1 MPGAVERASTS
12 RSTSLHNSSNL
23 KKLASENEW
32 VSPFRTGGNRKSLR
46 EQLTQQN
53 SISNIKVPSKF
64 TSHEILQEAEKEK
77 SQKNEEATKGEQ
89 SAEENLEERSKD
101 EEGDVAKEAVE
112 ESESGEKDTTIGG
125 NETEKAEPENKEKED
140 LALKGDTE
148 SERPLSEEE
157 RKHLDKEEAGEK
169 AEGKKGDNEGEE
181 EPIDIVEQP
190 PTPKVELVKLP
201 NQEIMEKLKDKP
213 KMLQHFQQLNASA
226 YESAFNNLNDPNR
239 VIDVGAGLKM
249 TRQLLLDMAAKRVA
263 PVLSNIE
270 VEISKSRKEDDIKRE
285 KQYGAKV
292 SSHEKKLLNS
302 FEKYKKK
309 ILKQKGKY
317 DADHTEKLND
327 LEKKKQSADSDAV
340 AFEGEIKED
349 IEKAN
354 NDYET
359 RKEEAGNKHLLDKET
374 LLRNHEEL
382 VTIKKKELE
391 ETIANLENTSK
402 EINEL
407 EEAREALEKNNTEL
421 SSKINKT
428 KSQLDEVAP
437 ELEDL
442 KRKTFNEKEVVDR
455 YNSTRAE
462 LNGKINE
469 SQEKLN
475 HKKERH
481 STLLEEIKDLKEKL
495 SAYGTK
501 SAYLQSVID
510 EHPKRLA
517 DARNKSRAWENERQ
531 GIANDVAREDER
543 KRLTAIAQNK
553 REKEL
558 AKAVHEAPE
567 ISEFESPKGKEA
579 ETEGS
584 RLNNGVSD
592 SSPKYSVKRKPST
605 SKSVEKPKTE
615 IGKGE
620 ESAPQTKKPNA
631 ERPVSVTKKVET
643 EKPPPQ
649 AKGPEVQKPALQPK
663 KVEAEKPAP
672 QPKKAEAEKPAPQ
685 PKKAEAEKPAPQP
698 RKSEEKSPAQ
708 TKKSGGGEKTRRRSI
723 FSSPF
728 KKRGK
733 SQEKPS
739 VGSTKDKDSEYDDIS
754 LYEEVSEEEFNKYKN
769 NPDYV
774 ELTSDEIKRR
784 NRKHKNT
791 HILPF

>member
-77 SQKNEEATKGEQ
+77 GQKNEEATKEEQ

-101 EEGDVAKEAVE
+101 EEGDDAKEAVE
-112 ESESGEKDTTIGG
+112 ESKSGEKDTTVGG
-125 NETEKAEPENKEKED
+125 NGTEKAEPENKEKED

-169 AEGKKGDNEGEE
+169 AEGRKGENEGEE

-190 PTPKVELVKLP
+190 PTPKAELVKLP
-201 NQEIMEKLKDKP
+201 NQEIMERLKDKP

-263 PVLSNIE
+263 PVLANIE
-270 VEISKSRKEDDIKRE
+270 VEISKSRKEDDIKRA

-309 ILKQKGKY
+309 VLKQKGKY

-407 EEAREALEKNNTEL
+407 EEAREALENSNTEL

-437 ELEDL
+437 ELGEL

-475 HKKERH
+475 HKKEKH

-620 ESAPQTKKPNA
+620 AEESAPQTKKPNA
-631 ERPVSVTKKVET
+631 EGPVPVTKKTET
-643 EKPPPQ
+643 EKPAPQ
-649 AKGPEVQKPALQPK
+649 AKSPEVQKPAPQPK
-663 KVEAEKPAP
+663 KVEAEKPAS

-685 PKKAEAEKPAPQP
+685 PKK
-698 RKSEEKSPAQ
+698 SEEKSPPQ
-708 TKKSGGGEKTRRRSI
+708 TKKSGEGEKTRRRSI

-754 LYEEVSEEEFNKYKN
+754 LYEEVSEEEFNKHKN
-769 NPDYV
+769 NPNYV
-774 ELTSDEIKRR
+774 ELASDEIKRR